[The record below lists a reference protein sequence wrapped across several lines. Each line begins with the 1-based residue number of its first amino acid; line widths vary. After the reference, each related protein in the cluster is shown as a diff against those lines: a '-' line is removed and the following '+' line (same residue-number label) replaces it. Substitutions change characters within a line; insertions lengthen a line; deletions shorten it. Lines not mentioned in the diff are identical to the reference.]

1 MKKFLLLGLA
11 LFIVS
16 LSAQAQYY
24 STIYAQTA
32 RVDSL
37 VPRGTSGQF
46 GWFTRNVSPHT
57 GAVTLI
63 TATDTLRIA
72 TGYFTGNAT
81 IAGLLNGFTLRQ
93 GASLSDTAKFALVI
107 SNLADTSK
115 YTEYADTTSLL
126 TNQWRLGAKQN
137 VISNLADTSKYT
149 EYADTTSTI
158 ANQWRLGGYY
168 AKGDTAATLASK
180 SFVGNQYIAKGTL
193 GSMSLAD
200 SLTYHGNAN
209 ITTLGT
215 ITSGIWNAG
224 AITSSGGVQSTTLT
238 PTGLTTGSLPYKS
251 ATTLANSPIYTD
263 GTNVGI
269 GSTAPA
275 EKLEVIGN
283 IISKGTS
290 WTLRTSAADNN
301 WYGVTYGNGLFVA
314 VAYSGTGNR
323 VMTSGKTERN
333 ALSHNNIYQGGLSVM
348 GGNVGIGTT
357 SPDEKFEVEWIA
369 DGTDVEIGRGTT
381 DIDVTFLTLRSPNG
395 TKYYITVSDAGALS
409 ASTTKP

>member
-126 TNQWRLGAKQN
+126 TNQWRLLGKQN
-137 VISNLADTSKYT
+137 VIANLADTSLYAKSTDLIGGTLTIGDGDSVRVNVPGLTTATGVAWATYKT
-149 EYADTTSTI
+149 TAAVAADTTVSYGI
-158 ANQWRLGGYY
+158 HVANL
-168 AKGDTAATLASK
+168 
-180 SFVGNQYIAKGTL
+180 
-193 GSMSLAD
+193 
-200 SLTYHGNAN
+200 LTVYGKF
-209 ITTLGT
+209 G
-215 ITSGIWNAG
+215 WKAG
-224 AITSSGGVQSTTLT
+224 WGVI
-238 PTGLTTGSLPYKS
+238 K
-251 ATTLANSPIYTD
+251 
-263 GTNVGI
+263 
-269 GSTAPA
+269 
-275 EKLEVIGN
+275 K
-283 IISKGTS
+283 
-290 WTLRTSAADNN
+290 
-301 WYGVTYGNGLFVA
+301 
-314 VAYSGTGNR
+314 
-323 VMTSGKTERN
+323 
-333 ALSHNNIYQGGLSVM
+333 
-348 GGNVGIGTT
+348 
-357 SPDEKFEVEWIA
+357 
-369 DGTDVEIGRGTT
+369 
-381 DIDVTFLTLRSPNG
+381 
-395 TKYYITVSDAGALS
+395 
-409 ASTTKP
+409 